1 MELAELTC
9 EIFGLDSR
17 KLRIGEPPEEALFP
31 SGVPIDSSLSNRETK
46 KRLQLGP
53 ASLED
58 LLNSFKVEWETGN
71 VAPLTKRLVR

>member
-1 MELAELTC
+1 
-9 EIFGLDSR
+9 
-17 KLRIGEPPEEALFP
+17 
-31 SGVPIDSSLSNRETK
+31 
-46 KRLQLGP
+46 LQLGP